1 LTSSQPVSAARS
13 KYNREVKDVQ
23 TPIETLV
30 VGDEFIPPESYLD
43 AFREAAELVR
53 VRTVRW
59 GGAKSRQHELQQ
71 VMERDGA
78 NAVPAP
84 AELLDAVRGAQAL
97 CLHFA
102 PVGEELLAAADD
114 LRLIAVARA
123 GLENID
129 IAAATQRGIGVVPVH
144 GRNAGAVAELQ
155 LALMLAEARNVARAD
170 ASIKSGGWRKEFPGA
185 RLEVAGRTV
194 GMVGF
199 GHVGRVFTRR
209 LAGFG
214 CRMLAYDPYAPDA
227 VLAES
232 GVERAATLEQV
243 FTEGDFVIVQARHS
257 AETDRMV
264 GAAQLRLMRP
274 HAYFINVSRSRLVDE
289 AALLDVLREG
299 AISGA
304 GVDVF
309 DNEPLPPDSPWR
321 TADNTTLTT
330 HFGGDTEDTNRTS
343 AALVAQAVLEM
354 AHTGRVAHA
363 VNAADLGW
371 TP

>member
-1 LTSSQPVSAARS
+1 MRS
-13 KYNREVKDVQ
+13 EDVQ
-23 TPIETLV
+23 TPIETLI

-43 AFREAAELVR
+43 AFSDSAELVR

-59 GGAKSRQHELQQ
+59 RGAKARQHELQQ
-71 VMERDGA
+71 VMETAGA

-84 AELLDAVRGAQAL
+84 PELLQTVPGAQAL

-102 PVGEELLAAADD
+102 PVGEDLLAAAND

-123 GLENID
+123 GLENVD
-129 IAAATQRGIGVVPVH
+129 VAAATKRGIGVVPAF

-170 ASIKSGGWRKEFPGA
+170 ASVKSGGWRKEFPGA

-214 CRMLAYDPYAPDA
+214 CRMLAYDPYAADA
-227 VLAES
+227 ALAEF
-232 GVERAATLEQV
+232 GVDRAATLEQV
-243 FTEGDFVIVQARHS
+243 FAESDFVVIQARHS
-257 AETDRMV
+257 AETDRMI
-264 GAAQLRLMRP
+264 GAEQLRLMQP

-289 AALLDVLREG
+289 NALLDVLKEG
-299 AISGA
+299 AIAGA
-304 GVDVF
+304 GLDVF
-309 DNEPLPPDSPWR
+309 DAEPLPSDSPWR
-321 TADNTTLTT
+321 TLDNTTLTT

-343 AALVAQAVLEM
+343 AALVARAVLEM
-354 AHTGRVAHA
+354 ARTGRVAHA